1 MDRDEAGAS
10 LRAWVERM
18 TFTDLTADEVTD
30 RLVDGAAAWAGTR
43 GLRVYRRA
51 ASVVRLPPPYEQQ
64 HSVLDIACAQ
74 PDGPPIVV
82 EVDRSDRRRTL
93 DKLAAEAE
101 AGRIAV
107 WIRWGTGPFTDPP
120 APVVLVPVTVTARRR
135 PDRTKVHSRLPSRAA
150 PSHSVDLPGDF
161 EAAELPID

>member
-1 MDRDEAGAS
+1 MDRDEVDAA
-10 LRAWVERM
+10 LRTWVERM

-30 RLVDGAAAWAGTR
+30 RLVDGVAAWAGAR

-51 ASVVRLPPPYEQQ
+51 ASVVRLPPPYEKQ

-74 PDGPPIVV
+74 PDGPPIAV

-107 WIRWGTGPFTDPP
+107 WIRWGTWPFTAPP
-120 APVVLVPVTVTARRR
+120 APFVLVPNTNTTQRR
-135 PDRTKVHSRLPSRAA
+135 PDRTKGHSRLPSRAA
-150 PSHSVDLPGDF
+150 PAHSGELTGDF
-161 EAAELPID
+161 DAAPLPLE